1 MPKANNAVDDAP
13 TRRSVLIAGAGIGLT
28 ATACTREARPPVG
41 APGPGAHAARRRQAG
56 VTTPQQATAL
66 ILAYDLDPAL
76 RGAVGV
82 RQLKAVFA
90 RWTHALAEAQETA
103 DTQGTG
109 ETVDTQGTG
118 ETVDTQGTGEAGEAD
133 GGRTARLTAT
143 LGVGP
148 GLPDRLGLRAPDALR
163 DLPSFPGDRLDPARC
178 GGDVLVQLCA
188 DSADATEAT
197 AVTLTRLAG
206 DALSPR
212 WRQGGFL
219 PPSPDGGGTPRDL
232 LGFRNG
238 SANPTAEECERWV
251 WSGDATY
258 LVVRRV
264 HLRVEDFARLA
275 VHRQEEIVGR
285 RRATGAPLDGGSEH
299 DDVDPL
305 AKDAQGRY
313 ATPPRSHVRAV
324 SPRLDD
330 GARMLRRSYSYAD
343 GPTDQGLLFLAF
355 MRDPALF
362 ARVQRRMAAQ
372 DDLAAFT
379 QARGSAVAY
388 VLPGAGPGRPL
399 GAELLG

>member
-1 MPKANNAVDDAP
+1 M
-13 TRRSVLIAGAGIGLT
+13 AGAGIGLT
-28 ATACTREARPPVG
+28 ATACTREAGPPAG

-66 ILAYDLDPAL
+66 VMAYDLDPAL
-76 RGAVGV
+76 RGTAGA
-82 RQLKAVFA
+82 RELKAVLA
-90 RWTHALAEAQETA
+90 RWTRALA
-103 DTQGTG
+103 DTQ
-109 ETVDTQGTG
+109 
-118 ETVDTQGTGEAGEAD
+118 EAGGD
-133 GGRTARLTAT
+133 GGTREAGGGSGARLTAT
-143 LGVGP
+143 LGIGP

-163 DLPSFPGDRLDPARC
+163 ELPSFPGDRLDPARC

-197 AVTLTRLAG
+197 AATLTRLAG
-206 DALSPR
+206 DALGPR
-212 WRQGGFL
+212 WRQAGFL
-219 PPSPDGGGTPRDL
+219 PPSDGGGAPRDL
-232 LGFRNG
+232 FGFRNG

-275 VHRQEEIVGR
+275 VPRQEEIVGR

-299 DDVDPL
+299 DEVDPL
-305 AKDAQGRY
+305 AKDPQGRY
-313 ATPPRSHVRAV
+313 TTPPRSHVRAV

-372 DDLAAFT
+372 DDLAAFI

-399 GAELLG
+399 GAELLA